1 MDHFWSLCWTC
12 YNIASFLKFIYL
24 LAVLTLCCCTW
35 AFFSCCGGVTLPCG
49 AQASHCEARSPLTGS
64 KACELSSCSFWAQ
77 QLWCTGLVAPQCLKS
92 AWTRNWACLPC
103 NGRQSL
109 IHCTT
114 RKVFFLFFFFFFY
127 VLGFWPRPVPWLRI
141 ELSMPRIRKGRCFW
155 TANHWTARENPKPTI
170 LEWTVSRHL
179 VHLQCQGTTEVEWS
193 ESRSVLFNS
202 LPPPGLNSPWNS
214 PGQNTGVGSLSLLR
228 GS

>member
-1 MDHFWSLCWTC
+1 MVHR
-12 YNIASFLKFIYL
+12 
-24 LAVLTLCCCTW
+24 
-35 AFFSCCGGVTLPCG
+35 FSCPSVFEICLD
-49 AQASHCEARSPLTGS
+49 Q
-64 KACELSSCSFWAQ
+64 ELSLSSLQWQ
-77 QLWCTGLVAPQCLKS
+77 TESYPLYHQESL
-92 AWTRNWACLPC
+92 LP
-103 NGRQSL
+103 L
-109 IHCTT
+109 
-114 RKVFFLFFFFFFY
+114 LFFFFFY

-170 LEWTVSRHL
+170 LEWTVSWHL